1 MLFRKKEMDGYEY
14 ETYVAELLRRQ
25 GFRDI
30 TFTPRTGDFGVD
42 LLATHGRNRYAV
54 QCKYYSGSVGGA
66 AVQEAAAGM
75 AYYDCERGMVVTN
88 SVLTEGARELAKA
101 NGIEVMEYIDP
112 KSRSFLERREAWELI
127 LLAVECVVF
136 GLALHQVF
144 IQNSFT
150 WRGLG
155 ILLLLC
161 FPIPYVLCRLVR
173 WIQRRMHRKK
183 ASAAA
188 EAAESEDDSQ

>member
-1 MLFRKKEMDGYEY
+1 MPFWKKEMDGVEY

-42 LLATHGRNRYAV
+42 LLATHGRNRYAI
-54 QCKYYSGSVGGA
+54 QCKYYSGAVGGA
-66 AVQEAAAGM
+66 AVQEAVAGM

-88 SVLTEGARELAKA
+88 SVLTEGARELARA

-112 KSRSFLERREAWELI
+112 NSRSFLERRQACELV
-127 LLAVECVVF
+127 LLAAECVVF
-136 GLALHQVF
+136 GLILHQELTR
-144 IQNSFT
+144 NAFT
-150 WRGLG
+150 WPGLG

-161 FPIPYVLCRLVR
+161 FPLPYLLCRLILWIR
-173 WIQRRMHRKK
+173 KRIQRNK
-183 ASAAA
+183 AKAA
-188 EAAESEDDSQ
+188 EEGEQDEE

>member
-1 MLFRKKEMDGYEY
+1 MPFWKKEMDGVEY

-42 LLATHGRNRYAV
+42 LLATHGRNRYAI
-54 QCKYYSGSVGGA
+54 QCKYYSGAVGGA
-66 AVQEAAAGM
+66 AVQEAVAGM

-88 SVLTEGARELAKA
+88 SLLTEGARELARA

-112 KSRSFLERREAWELI
+112 NSRSFLERRQAWELV
-127 LLAVECVVF
+127 LLAAECVVF
-136 GLALHQVF
+136 GLLLHQVLT
-144 IQNSFT
+144 QSAFT
-150 WRGLG
+150 WPGLG

-161 FPIPYVLCRLVR
+161 FPLPYLLCRLILWIR
-173 WIQRRMHRKK
+173 KRIQRNRAK
-183 ASAAA
+183 AAAAA
-188 EAAESEDDSQ
+188 EEGEQDEE

>member
-1 MLFRKKEMDGYEY
+1 MPFWKKEMDGVEY
-14 ETYVAELLRRQ
+14 EAYVAELLRRQ

-42 LLATHGRNRYAV
+42 LLATHGRNRYAI
-54 QCKYYSGSVGGA
+54 QCKYYSGAVGGA

-88 SVLTEGARELAKA
+88 SALTDGARELAQA
-101 NGIEVMEYIDP
+101 NGIEVMEYVDP
-112 KSRSFLERREAWELI
+112 NARSFLERRQAWELV

-136 GLALHQVF
+136 GLALHQAVT
-144 IQNSFT
+144 QGSFT
-150 WRGLG
+150 WQGLG

-161 FPIPYVLCRLVR
+161 FPLPYAICRVIR
-173 WIQRRMHRKK
+173 WIRKRMRRKK
-183 ASAAA
+183 ARAAA
-188 EAAESEDDSQ
+188 EQEESDES

>member
-1 MLFRKKEMDGYEY
+1 MPFWKKEMDGVEY

-42 LLATHGRNRYAV
+42 LLATHGRNRYAI
-54 QCKYYSGSVGGA
+54 QCKYYSGAVGGA
-66 AVQEAAAGM
+66 AVQEAVAGM

-88 SVLTEGARELAKA
+88 SVLTEGARELARA

-112 KSRSFLERREAWELI
+112 NSRSFLERRQAWELV
-127 LLAVECVVF
+127 LLAAECVVF
-136 GLALHQVF
+136 GLILHQELAR
-144 IQNSFT
+144 NAFT
-150 WRGLG
+150 WPGLG

-161 FPIPYVLCRLVR
+161 FPLPYFLCRLILWIR
-173 WIQRRMHRKK
+173 KRIQRNRAK
-183 ASAAA
+183 AAA
-188 EAAESEDDSQ
+188 EAEEGEQDEE